1 MSSNMNI
8 RKKSLV
14 LIILFLS
21 SSFLTGCIRKNR
33 DDPNTEIRTLLHDGI
48 TRSYRIHIPPDTDE
62 YSALLL
68 ALHGGSG
75 TAEHMEEELIK
86 GEFNRLSDEQGFIV
100 VYPDGIEKRWNDGRK
115 INNPV
120 QHIDDV
126 GFLSLL
132 IENLTK
138 DFAIDQSQVFMT
150 GISNG
155 GQMSYKMACDHP
167 EKLGGIAV
175 VASSLHESLY
185 MNCTPTDPISVFII
199 MGTDDPL
206 VPYDGGMIWFLNR
219 NFGKVKSINETVQ
232 FWVQSNRCLQQ
243 PTVIMLPDSD
253 PNDGCRVTTYEYPN
267 GNENTSV
274 LFYSI
279 DGGGHTWPGGGE
291 YFIESLV
298 GRVCYDFNACDHIWN
313 FFD

>member
-1 MSSNMNI
+1 MNI
-8 RKKSLV
+8 RKKSLKSLV
-14 LIILFLS
+14 LILLLLT
-21 SSFLTGCIRKNR
+21 SFLLSGCIRRNS
-33 DDPNTEIRTLLHDGI
+33 DDPNTEIRTLIHDGI
-48 TRSYRIHIPPDTDE
+48 TRSYRIHIPPDADE

-68 ALHGGSG
+68 ALHGGGG
-75 TAEHMEEELIK
+75 TAEHMEEELTK
-86 GEFNRLSDEQGFIV
+86 STFNQLSTEKGFIV
-100 VYPDGIEKRWNDGRK
+100 VYPNGIEKRWNDGRK

-138 DFAIDQSQVFMT
+138 EFAIDPSQVFMT

-155 GQMSYKMACDHP
+155 GQMSYKMACYHP

-199 MGTDDPL
+199 MGTEDPL

-232 FWVQSNRCLQQ
+232 FWVQHNNCLRDPQI
-243 PTVIMLPDSD
+243 TTLPDSD
-253 PNDGCRVTTYEYPN
+253 LTDGCNVTTYEYVN
-267 GNENTSV
+267 GSENTSV
-274 LFYSI
+274 FFYSI

-291 YFIESLV
+291 YSTESLV
-298 GRVCYDFNACDHIWN
+298 GRVCYDFNACEHIWN